1 VIQREFCIA
10 EAILL
15 SLFHE
20 IERKNKEAHRPLADR
35 MRPRTLD
42 EFVGQQDFLG
52 PGRLLRRMI
61 EARRVTS
68 LLFYGPPG
76 TGKTTL
82 ARLIAEHVDACFVS
96 LNAAD
101 SSIKEVRQVID
112 EAKERAEGDGRQTL
126 LFLDEIH
133 HFNRTQQDILLPHV
147 ENGTLVLIGATTQ
160 NPFFSINAPLVSRS
174 QIFGFQ
180 SHSPE
185 DVKQLLQRAIK
196 DKARGFG
203 QRVID
208 ITDDAL
214 EHWSRLCE
222 GDARRALTALD
233 IAVRSMPAEGPIRI
247 DRSVAED
254 SIQRKAVVYDR
265 TGDEHYDVA
274 SAFIKSMRG
283 SDPDAAIYWLARMLE
298 AGEEARFIARR
309 LVIFASED
317 IGCADPMALVVAQSA
332 AAAVEMV
339 GLPEGQLNLAQAVIH
354 LATAP
359 KSNASAKAIWTARE
373 DVQKKRTQPV
383 PKHLRDRHYPGAKQL
398 GHGEGYVYP
407 HDHAEGTLDQQ
418 YLTIP
423 TRFYEP
429 TQQGHEREI
438 AERLALFRQ
447 AREADDPSPPAADS
461 L

>member
-1 VIQREFCIA
+1 
-10 EAILL
+10 L
-15 SLFHE
+15 SLFRE
-20 IERKNKEAHRPLADR
+20 IERKNKDAHRPLADR

-42 EFVGQQDFLG
+42 EFVGQTDFLG
-52 PGRLLRRMI
+52 PGKLLRRML
-61 EARRVTS
+61 EARRITS
-68 LLFYGPPG
+68 VIFYGPPG
-76 TGKTTL
+76 SGKTTL
-82 ARLIAEHVDACFVS
+82 AKLIAEHVDACFVS

-101 SSIKEVRQVID
+101 SSVKEVRQVID
-112 EAKERAEGDGRQTL
+112 DAKDRTEGDGRQTL

-147 ENGTLVLIGATTQ
+147 ENGTIVLIGATTQ

-180 SHSPE
+180 PHTPA
-185 DVKQLLQRAIK
+185 DIKQLLQRAIK

-203 QRVID
+203 QRSIEISPDAID
-208 ITDDAL
+208 LWAT
-214 EHWSRLCE
+214 LCD

-233 IAVRSMPAEGPIRI
+233 IAIRSLPSTGTVYI
-247 DRSVAED
+247 DKQVAED
-254 SIQRKAVVYDR
+254 SIQRKAVVYDQ

-332 AAAVEMV
+332 ASAVEFI

-359 KSNASAKAIWTARE
+359 KSNASAKAIWSARE
-373 DVQKKRTQPV
+373 DVKKNRTQPV
-383 PKHLRDRHYPGAKQL
+383 PIHLRDRHYQGAKQL
-398 GHGEGYVYP
+398 GHGDGYIYP
-407 HDHAEGTLDQQ
+407 HDHAEGSIDQSYMQ
-418 YLTIP
+418 IP

-429 TQQGHEREI
+429 TDHGNEAAIKQ
-438 AERLALFRQ
+438 RLALFRKENQ
-447 AREADDPSPPAADS
+447 PNASQSSVDE
-461 L
+461 

>member
-1 VIQREFCIA
+1 
-10 EAILL
+10 L
-15 SLFHE
+15 SLFRE
-20 IERKNKEAHRPLADR
+20 IERKNKDAHRPLADR

-42 EFVGQQDFLG
+42 EFVGQSSFLG
-52 PGRLLRRMI
+52 PGKLLRRML
-61 EARRVTS
+61 EARRITS
-68 LLFYGPPG
+68 VIFYGPPG

-101 SSIKEVRQVID
+101 SSVKEVRQVID
-112 EAKERAEGDGRQTL
+112 EAKDRAEGDGRQTL

-147 ENGTLVLIGATTQ
+147 ENGTIVLIGATTQ

-174 QIFGFQ
+174 QIFGF
-180 SHSPE
+180 SAHTPD
-185 DVKQLLQRAIK
+185 DVKDLLRRAIR

-203 QRVID
+203 HREIE
-208 ITDDAL
+208 INDDAL
-214 EHWSRLCE
+214 DLWATLCD

-233 IAVRSMPAEGPIRI
+233 IAVRSMPTSAPIRI

-265 TGDEHYDVA
+265 TGDDHYDVA

-298 AGEEARFIARR
+298 AGEEVRFITRR

-317 IGCADPMALVVAQSA
+317 IGCADPMSLVIAQSVA
-332 AAAVEMV
+332 AATEMV
-339 GLPEGQLNLAQAVIH
+339 GLPEAQLILAQGVIH

-359 KSNASAKAIWTARE
+359 KSNASAKAIWQARE
-373 DVQKKRTQPV
+373 DVKAHRSQPV
-383 PKHLRDRHYPGAKQL
+383 PTHLRDSHYRGAKQL
-398 GHGEGYVYP
+398 GHGEGYLSP
-407 HDHAEGTLDQQ
+407 HDHAEGVADQT
-418 YLTIP
+418 YLSVP
-423 TRFYEP
+423 TKFYQP
-429 TQQGHEREI
+429 TDQGHEAVI
-438 AERLALFRQ
+438 KDWLT
-447 AREADDPSPPAADS
+447 ARPPRPTTPPILDES
-461 L
+461 RPIEE

>member
-1 VIQREFCIA
+1 M
-10 EAILL
+10 

-20 IERKNKEAHRPLADR
+20 IERKNKDAHRPLADR

-52 PGRLLRRMI
+52 PGKLLRRML
-61 EARRVTS
+61 EARRITS
-68 LLFYGPPG
+68 VIFYGPPG

-101 SSIKEVRQVID
+101 SSVKEVRQVID
-112 EAKERAEGDGRQTL
+112 DAKDRAEGDGRQTL

-147 ENGTLVLIGATTQ
+147 ENGTIVLIGATTQ

-180 SHSPE
+180 PHSQD
-185 DVKQLLQRAIK
+185 DVKQLLLRAIK

-203 QRVID
+203 QRSID
-208 ITDDAL
+208 ITSEAL
-214 EHWSRLCE
+214 DLWATLCD
-222 GDARRALTALD
+222 GDARQALTALD
-233 IAVRSMPAEGPIRI
+233 IAVRSLPATGTIQI
-247 DRSVAED
+247 DKQVAED
-254 SIQRKAVVYDR
+254 SIQRKAVVYDQ
-265 TGDEHYDVA
+265 TGDEHYDVT

-298 AGEEARFIARR
+298 AGEDARFIARR

-332 AAAVEMV
+332 ASAVEFI

-359 KSNASAKAIWTARE
+359 KSNASAKAIWSARE
-373 DVQKKRTQPV
+373 DVKNNRTQPV
-383 PKHLRDRHYPGAKQL
+383 PLHLRDRHYQGAKQL
-398 GHGEGYVYP
+398 GHGAGYIYP
-407 HDHAEGTLDQQ
+407 HDHAEGSVDQT
-418 YLTIP
+418 YMRIP
-423 TRFYEP
+423 TRFYVP
-429 TQQGHEREI
+429 TDHGHEADIREQ
-438 AERLALFRQ
+438 LAKFR
-447 AREADDPSPPAADS
+447 RENPPDASQSPADE
-461 L
+461 

>member
-1 VIQREFCIA
+1 
-10 EAILL
+10 L

-20 IERKNKEAHRPLADR
+20 IERKNKDAHRPLADR

-42 EFVGQQDFLG
+42 EFVGQTEFLG
-52 PGRLLRRMI
+52 PGKLLRRML
-61 EARRVTS
+61 EARRITS
-68 LLFYGPPG
+68 VIFYGPPG

-101 SSIKEVRQVID
+101 SSVKEVRQVID
-112 EAKERAEGDGRQTL
+112 DAKERAEGDGRQTL

-147 ENGTLVLIGATTQ
+147 ENGTIVLIGATTQ

-174 QIFGFQ
+174 QVFGFQ
-180 SHSPE
+180 PHTPD
-185 DVKQLLQRAIK
+185 DVKQLIERAIK

-203 QRVID
+203 QRSIE
-208 ITDDAL
+208 ITSEAL
-214 EHWSRLCE
+214 DLWATLCD

-233 IAVRSMPAEGPIRI
+233 IAVRSLPATGTIRI
-247 DRSVAED
+247 DQQVAQD
-254 SIQRKAVVYDR
+254 SIQRKAVVYDQ
-265 TGDEHYDVA
+265 TGDEHYDVT

-298 AGEEARFIARR
+298 AGEDARFIARR

-332 AAAVEMV
+332 ASAVEFI

-359 KSNASAKAIWTARE
+359 KSNASAKAIWSARE
-373 DVQKKRTQPV
+373 DVKKNRTQPV
-383 PKHLRDRHYPGAKQL
+383 PMHLRDRHYQGAKQL
-398 GHGEGYVYP
+398 GHGAGYIYP
-407 HDHAEGTLDQQ
+407 HNHAEGLVNQT
-418 YLTIP
+418 YLSIP
-423 TRFYEP
+423 TQFYQP
-429 TQQGHEREI
+429 TDHGHEAAIKEQ
-438 AERLALFRQ
+438 LAKFRKENPPDTSQ
-447 AREADDPSPPAADS
+447 SPTGA
-461 L
+461 